1 MDGWSF
7 AWIAAEQGPQLSHL
21 LKAMMLISLFPS
33 TLKPTSTPQLP
44 ARLEITAPSPRL
56 LKDKLMGKDTSESS
70 SGSNTIARKAPSTNS
85 ICWNANSTS
94 GSCRRERIQLK
105 ETPVRLGKL
114 WKNAYWLG
122 KRMRCVLPLSWSLR
136 TRNGD
141 SWGPR
146 SVSFMKCESS
156 LVLVPGYMGKH
167 CFVMEK

>member
-33 TLKPTSTPQLP
+33 TPKPTSTPQLP
-44 ARLEITAPSPRL
+44 ARLR
-56 LKDKLMGKDTSESS
+56 DKLMGKDTSESG

-105 ETPVRLGKL
+105 ETPVRLLL
-114 WKNAYWLG
+114 WQAGARAGMVRALTVFG
-122 KRMRCVLPLSWSLR
+122 SFGSSFSSSSW
-136 TRNGD
+136 
-141 SWGPR
+141 
-146 SVSFMKCESS
+146 
-156 LVLVPGYMGKH
+156 
-167 CFVMEK
+167 